1 MLISLENS
9 KNIEKWWNT
18 NKRQNLL
25 RRYMN
30 DYGFFNKEKNIKL
43 KRVLINEKIKII

>member
-25 RRYMN
+25 RRYSN
-30 DYGFFNKEKNIKL
+30 DYGFFNKEKISNL
-43 KRVLINEKIKII
+43 KDLINEK

>member
-9 KNIEKWWNT
+9 KNIERWWNT

-25 RRYMN
+25 RRYRD
-30 DYGFFNKEKNIKL
+30 DYGFLNKDKISKL
-43 KRVLINEKIKII
+43 KSIINEK